1 MSGAAIALTDS
12 ACSFAMISR
21 GVAAGTAMPNHEP
34 VSKPFRPCSSSVGV
48 SPAAAIRFKLV
59 TPSARTR
66 PLFTCGIV
74 DTIAP
79 K

>member
-1 MSGAAIALTDS
+1 
-12 ACSFAMISR
+12 
-21 GVAAGTAMPNHEP
+21 MPNHEP

-48 SPAAAIRFKLV
+48 SPAAATRFRLV
-59 TPSARTR
+59 TPSARSR